1 MPTISGVEGMR
12 PSNSSCLA
20 LPGRTGP
27 PLSLAAAHHP
37 VGRALSETRSPA
49 ARDLVSRGEFR
60 SLRPSGG
67 RRPAEPPLR
76 RDLGS
81 SDQRPPGGPRPR
93 DSSMT
98 NARNA
103 SGSPKAQRRRL
114 PTGPSTPTYCPDSR
128 VRYARLGARWPCSKT
143 PSRLRVVRTTNRSR
157 PIRRRSE
164 RT

>member
-1 MPTISGVEGMR
+1 MVHAEASRCSRPLLMRSAEGR
-12 PSNSSCLA
+12 TLCCSVHGI
-20 LPGRTGP
+20 PGRLAHP
-27 PLSLAAAHHP
+27 PERMLA
-37 VGRALSETRSPA
+37 VVEERGLRRARGVDKWRPA
-49 ARDLVSRGEFR
+49 ARQS
-60 SLRPSGG
+60 P
-67 RRPAEPPLR
+67 
-76 RDLGS
+76 
-81 SDQRPPGGPRPR
+81 PR
-93 DSSMT
+93 DATWGRETRGLPEGRVCAAHSMT

-128 VRYARLGARWPCSKT
+128 VRYARLGAYWPCSKT